1 MAHLSRSRL
10 PVVVAAA
17 AAAATLAGSSPAFAS
32 DPGVLGA
39 PGPDAL
45 QLPNIAPLPSFG
57 SKAHPSIRRARIVPR
72 RLHRGKRA
80 RLKLTLSTPARVR
93 ILIERRVRGRL
104 VRKRSIT
111 VVARKTKVSIRL
123 PKGVHGHA
131 FAPGRFRIT
140 VVAIDGAG
148 MRSLP
153 LRRNLR
159 VIKKAR

>member
-1 MAHLSRSRL
+1 MVHLSRSRL

-17 AAAATLAGSSPAFAS
+17 AAAATLAAASPALAS
-32 DPGVLGA
+32 EPGVLDDN
-39 PGPDAL
+39 GPAAL
-45 QLPNIAPLPSFG
+45 QLPDIAPLPSFG
-57 SKAHPSIRRARIVPR
+57 AKARPSIRRARIVPR

-80 RLKLTLSTPARVR
+80 RLKLTLSAPGRVR

-104 VRKRSIT
+104 VRKRSMT
-111 VVARKTKVSIRL
+111 VVARTAKVSIRL
-123 PKGVHGHA
+123 PKGAHGHA

-148 MRSLP
+148 TRSLP

>member
-17 AAAATLAGSSPAFAS
+17 AAAATLATAAPALAS
-32 DPGVLGA
+32 EPGV
-39 PGPDAL
+39 PGDAGPGAL
-45 QLPNIAPLPSFG
+45 QLPSIAPLPSLG
-57 SKAHPSIRRARIVPR
+57 AKTRPRVLRARVVPR

-80 RLKLTLSTPARVR
+80 RLRLTLSTPGRVR
-93 ILIERRVRGRL
+93 ILIERRARGRL

-111 VVARKTKVSIRL
+111 VVARKAKVSIRL

-148 MRSLP
+148 TRSQP